1 MGRDEVTTLRS
12 PPESILTFSYRSEPL
27 LTMSYGSL
35 ANSRGKDR
43 DVGAGDHV
51 ISVKFNQS
59 ETSMIASSGSDRTVC
74 LYDVRT
80 AKATSR
86 LSMDVSRAR
95 KDGFHCPL
103 LTSIFASQLRA
114 NQLSWNPLQ
123 PPVLL
128 LASEDNNLYTFDI
141 RKMTSATQVFKGHV
155 AA

>member
-1 MGRDEVTTLRS
+1 
-12 PPESILTFSYRSEPL
+12 
-27 LTMSYGSL
+27 MSYGSS
-35 ANSRGKDR
+35 ASSRGKDR

-86 LSMDVSRAR
+86 LSMDVSA
-95 KDGFHCPL
+95 
-103 LTSIFASQLRA
+103 FAIAVAYVVLISYGPYQLRA